1 VSGGTQ
7 RSELLDT
14 FPLLVNA
21 KIFRKRRTRRR
32 RASPFQRI
40 FTFVS
45 ILAILSLGGFEG
57 SGNRH
62 ILNGPSLWE
71 RRARNKGLVILK
83 GKQAESY
90 KTNNDKIRRR
100 RIEIANIP
108 QAKDAQ
114 SRST

>member
-1 VSGGTQ
+1 M
-7 RSELLDT
+7 

-21 KIFRKRRTRRR
+21 KIFRKRKRRR
-32 RASPFQRI
+32 HRRAGPFQRI
-40 FTFVS
+40 FAFVS
-45 ILAILSLGGFEG
+45 VLAVLSLGGFRG
-57 SGNRH
+57 SRNRH

-83 GKQAESY
+83 GKQAKSY

-100 RIEIANIP
+100 RIKIVNIL

-114 SRST
+114 SRSI